1 MSTPRAAQSV
11 SGGSMTIPGAA
22 QSHSEGSMT
31 ILGAA
36 QSFSEGSTSHH
47 TTSTIESN
55 HYRSFLGL
63 LDPDPIEISDDDND
77 EVQTAIQNSMGLAND
92 SSAQQMVST
101 VLNDHIDK
109 VMVGKSCDVAI
120 SKNIINVRRKH
131 VFEDGIAKLGKKK
144 FDPSRP
150 LSVMFADEIGSSE
163 GAVDLGGPT
172 REFLRLAVSGAFSS
186 KAFLGLPSKK
196 VLVMNQEAKRK
207 NLYFQCGK
215 LLSVS
220 LCNGGTAG
228 HCLSPSMYDF
238 IVFGEENCHPCID
251 DVQDCEVKS
260 IIERVNICFFINS
273 EKSDVVSRY

>member
-1 MSTPRAAQSV
+1 
-11 SGGSMTIPGAA
+11 
-22 QSHSEGSMT
+22 
-31 ILGAA
+31 
-36 QSFSEGSTSHH
+36 
-47 TTSTIESN
+47 
-55 HYRSFLGL
+55 
-63 LDPDPIEISDDDND
+63 
-77 EVQTAIQNSMGLAND
+77 
-92 SSAQQMVST
+92 
-101 VLNDHIDK
+101 
-109 VMVGKSCDVAI
+109 
-120 SKNIINVRRKH
+120 
-131 VFEDGIAKLGKKK
+131 
-144 FDPSRP
+144 
-150 LSVMFADEIGSSE
+150 MFADEIGSSE

-186 KAFLGLPSKK
+186 NAFLGLPSKK

-260 IIERVNICFFINS
+260 IIERISATTEETTFATIVGSDDAIDVLHKLAFTAFQSLKQENSLWKSFVNFL
-273 EKSDVVSRY
+273 

>member
-1 MSTPRAAQSV
+1 MLQRSYHCVLKDVYTSFPNGKNEDVDGALIVEDDSEQDDFDNELLNISMSTPRAAQSV

-47 TTSTIESN
+47 ITSTIESN

-131 VFEDGIAKLGKKK
+131 VFEDGIAKLG
-144 FDPSRP
+144 
-150 LSVMFADEIGSSE
+150 
-163 GAVDLGGPT
+163 
-172 REFLRLAVSGAFSS
+172 
-186 KAFLGLPSKK
+186 
-196 VLVMNQEAKRK
+196 RK
-207 NLYFQCGK
+207 N
-215 LLSVS
+215 
-220 LCNGGTAG
+220 
-228 HCLSPSMYDF
+228 
-238 IVFGEENCHPCID
+238 
-251 DVQDCEVKS
+251 
-260 IIERVNICFFINS
+260 
-273 EKSDVVSRY
+273 